1 MKQETLSQILE
12 DQAGKKAVALVT
24 DMEAGDQT
32 LVYRDSANGPEQDN
46 AEILNIARHAMQ
58 DDRSKIH
65 EIGGRKYF
73 VEVFNPPLR
82 MLIVGAVH
90 IAQPLSR
97 MASVA
102 GYDVTVIDPRA
113 SFATDERFP
122 GITLN
127 GEWPDDGMREL
138 DPDRRT
144 AVITLTHDPKLDD
157 PGLEVALKSDA
168 FYIGAL
174 GSRKTHAGRVE
185 RLTAAG
191 FTEAEVS
198 RIHAP
203 VGLAIGSI
211 SRRNRRFHP
220 GPGHGSPSPQGRST
234 GGCVIEISGLSNP

>member
-102 GYDVTVIDPRA
+102 SYDVTVIDPRA

-191 FTEAEVS
+191 FAEAEIS

-211 SRRNRRFHP
+211 SAA
-220 GPGHGSPSPQGRST
+220 
-234 GGCVIEISGLSNP
+234 EIAVSILAQVTEVLHRKVEARAAA

>member
-1 MKQETLSQILE
+1 MKQHTLSQLIK
-12 DQAGKKAVALVT
+12 DQNEKKAVALAT
-24 DMEAGDQT
+24 DIDIGLQT
-32 LVYRDSANGPEQDN
+32 LVYDNTAIGPDEN
-46 AEILNIARHAMQ
+46 NEEIQQIARQAMR
-58 DDRSKIH
+58 DDRCKIY
-65 EIGGRKYF
+65 EIGGRRIF
-73 VEVFNPPLR
+73 IEVFNPSLR

-127 GEWPDDGMREL
+127 GEWPDDGMRDL

-144 AVITLTHDPKLDD
+144 AIVTLTHDPKLDD
-157 PGLEVALKSDA
+157 PGIEVALKSDA

-174 GSRKTHAGRVE
+174 GSRKTHAARVE

-191 FTEAEVS
+191 FSKTQIA

-203 VGLAIGSI
+203 VGLSIGSV
-211 SRRNRRFHP
+211 
-220 GPGHGSPSPQGRST
+220 SPA
-234 GGCVIEISGLSNP
+234 EIAVSILAQVTDVLHRKVKTEAIV

>member
-1 MKQETLSQILE
+1 MKQDILNRLLE
-12 DQAGKKAVALVT
+12 DQAAKRAVSLAT
-24 DMEAGDQT
+24 DMDSGDQT
-32 LVYRDSANGPEQDN
+32 LVYRDTANGPDGDN
-46 AEILNIARHAMQ
+46 AEILATARQAIQ
-58 DDRSKIH
+58 DDRSKTH
-65 EIGGRKYF
+65 DLSGRRIF

-122 GITLN
+122 GISLN
-127 GEWPDDGMREL
+127 GDWPDDAMKAL

-144 AVITLTHDPKLDD
+144 AVVTLTHDPKLDD

-174 GSRKTHAGRVE
+174 GSRKTHAGRVG
-185 RLTAAG
+185 RLTEAG
-191 FTEAEVS
+191 FTEPELT

-211 SRRNRRFHP
+211 SPAEIAISILAQITDVLHRK
-220 GPGHGSPSPQGRST
+220 
-234 GGCVIEISGLSNP
+234 IEARAAA

>member
-1 MKQETLSQILE
+1 MKQHTLSQLIK
-12 DQAGKKAVALVT
+12 DQNEKKAVALAT
-24 DMEAGDQT
+24 DIDIGLQT
-32 LVYRDSANGPEQDN
+32 LVYDNTAIGPDEN
-46 AEILNIARHAMQ
+46 NEEIQQIARQAMR
-58 DDRSKIH
+58 DDRCKIY
-65 EIGGRKYF
+65 EIGGRRIF
-73 VEVFNPPLR
+73 IEVFNPSLR

-127 GEWPDDGMREL
+127 GEWPDDGMRDL

-144 AVITLTHDPKLDD
+144 AVVTLTHDPKLDD
-157 PGLEVALKSDA
+157 PGIEVALKSDA

-174 GSRKTHAGRVE
+174 GSRKTHAARVE
-185 RLTAAG
+185 RLTATG
-191 FTEAEVS
+191 FSETEIA

-203 VGLAIGSI
+203 VGLSIGSVSPAEIAI
-211 SRRNRRFHP
+211 SILAQVTDVLHRKAD
-220 GPGHGSPSPQGRST
+220 T
-234 GGCVIEISGLSNP
+234 EAIV

>member
-211 SRRNRRFHP
+211 SP
-220 GPGHGSPSPQGRST
+220 A
-234 GGCVIEISGLSNP
+234 EIAVSILAQVTEVLHRKLEARAAA

>member
-32 LVYRDSANGPEQDN
+32 LVYPDSANGPEQDN

-97 MASVA
+97 IASVA

-191 FTEAEVS
+191 FTEAEIS

-211 SRRNRRFHP
+211 SP
-220 GPGHGSPSPQGRST
+220 A
-234 GGCVIEISGLSNP
+234 EIAVSILAQVTEVLHRKVEERAAA

>member
-1 MKQETLSQILE
+1 MKQHTLSQLIK
-12 DQAGKKAVALVT
+12 DQNEKKAVALAT
-24 DMEAGDQT
+24 DIDNGLQT
-32 LVYRDSANGPEQDN
+32 LVYDNTAIGPDEN
-46 AEILNIARHAMQ
+46 NEEIQQIARQAMR
-58 DDRSKIH
+58 DDRCKIY
-65 EIGGRKYF
+65 EIGGRRIF
-73 VEVFNPPLR
+73 IEVFNPSLR

-127 GEWPDDGMREL
+127 GEWPDDGMRDL

-144 AVITLTHDPKLDD
+144 AIVTLTHDPKLDD
-157 PGLEVALKSDA
+157 PGIEVALKSDA

-174 GSRKTHAGRVE
+174 GSRKTHAARVE
-185 RLTAAG
+185 RLTATG
-191 FTEAEVS
+191 FSETEIA

-203 VGLAIGSI
+203 VGLSIGSVSPAEIAI
-211 SRRNRRFHP
+211 SILAQVTDVLHRKAD
-220 GPGHGSPSPQGRST
+220 T
-234 GGCVIEISGLSNP
+234 EAIV

>member
-1 MKQETLSQILE
+1 
-12 DQAGKKAVALVT
+12 
-24 DMEAGDQT
+24 
-32 LVYRDSANGPEQDN
+32 
-46 AEILNIARHAMQ
+46 
-58 DDRSKIH
+58 
-65 EIGGRKYF
+65 
-73 VEVFNPPLR
+73 R

-97 MASVA
+97 IASVA

-127 GEWPDDGMREL
+127 GGWPDDAMQDL

-144 AVITLTHDPKLDD
+144 AVVTLTHDPKLDD

-174 GSRKTHAGRVE
+174 GSRKTHAARVV
-185 RLTAAG
+185 RLEALG
-191 FTEAEVS
+191 FNETEIS
-198 RIHAP
+198 KIHAP

-211 SRRNRRFHP
+211 SP
-220 GPGHGSPSPQGRST
+220 A
-234 GGCVIEISGLSNP
+234 EIAISILAQITEVLHQKVQTRVAA

>member
-1 MKQETLSQILE
+1 MKQQLLTQLLN
-12 DQAGKKAVALVT
+12 DQSAKKAVALAT
-24 DMEAGDQT
+24 DMVSGEQS
-32 LVYRDSANGPEQDN
+32 LIYRDSVIGPFAEN
-46 AEILNIARHAMQ
+46 AEILSAARQAIQ
-58 DDRSKIH
+58 DDQSKIH
-65 EIGGRKYF
+65 DIGDRRIF
-73 VEVFNPPLR
+73 IETFNPPLR

-122 GITLN
+122 GISLN
-127 GEWPDDGMREL
+127 SEWPDDAMREL

-144 AVITLTHDPKLDD
+144 AVVTLTHDPKLDD

-174 GSRKTHAGRVE
+174 GSRKTHAGRVG
-185 RLTAAG
+185 RLTEAG
-191 FTEAEVS
+191 FTEAEIG

-203 VGLAIGSI
+203 VGLNIGSI
-211 SRRNRRFHP
+211 SPAEIAVSILAQITEVLHRK
-220 GPGHGSPSPQGRST
+220 
-234 GGCVIEISGLSNP
+234 IETRAAA

>member
-1 MKQETLSQILE
+1 MKQETLSQLLE
-12 DQAGKKAVALVT
+12 DQAAKKAVSLVT

-211 SRRNRRFHP
+211 SP
-220 GPGHGSPSPQGRST
+220 A
-234 GGCVIEISGLSNP
+234 EIAVSILAQVTEVLHRKVEARAAA

>member
-1 MKQETLSQILE
+1 MKQETLSRLLD
-12 DQAGKKAVALVT
+12 DQAAKRAVALAT
-24 DMEAGDQT
+24 DMETGDQT
-32 LVYRDSANGPEQDN
+32 LVYLNDADGPDAGNTEVL
-46 AEILNIARHAMQ
+46 AAARQAIQ
-58 DDRSKIH
+58 DDRSKVY
-65 EIGGRKYF
+65 ELSGRRVF
-73 VEVFNPPLR
+73 VETFNPPLR

-102 GYDVTVIDPRA
+102 GYDVTVIDPRG
-113 SFATDERFP
+113 SFATEERFP
-122 GITLN
+122 GIALN
-127 GEWPDDGMREL
+127 GEWPDDAMREL

-144 AVITLTHDPKLDD
+144 AVVTLTHDPKLDD

-191 FTEAEVS
+191 FSEAEIG

-203 VGLAIGSI
+203 VGLSIGSI
-211 SRRNRRFHP
+211 SPAEIAVSILAQITEVLHRK
-220 GPGHGSPSPQGRST
+220 
-234 GGCVIEISGLSNP
+234 IEAREAA

>member
-1 MKQETLSQILE
+1 MKQETLKQLLE
-12 DQAGKKAVALVT
+12 DQVAKKAVALAT
-24 DMEAGDQT
+24 EIDSGKQT
-32 LVYRDSANGPEQDN
+32 LIYRDTASGPDAEH
-46 AEILNIARHAMQ
+46 AEILSITRQSIQ
-58 DDRSKIH
+58 DDRNKVH
-65 EIGGRKYF
+65 DVGGRRIF

-122 GITLN
+122 GISLN
-127 GEWPDDGMREL
+127 GEWPDDAMREL

-144 AVITLTHDPKLDD
+144 AIVTLTHDPKLDD

-168 FYIGAL
+168 FYIGSL

-185 RLTAAG
+185 RLSAAG
-191 FTEAEVS
+191 FTETEIE

-211 SRRNRRFHP
+211 SPAEIAVSILAQITKVLHRKTE
-220 GPGHGSPSPQGRST
+220 GRAAA
-234 GGCVIEISGLSNP
+234 

>member
-1 MKQETLSQILE
+1 MKQETLQQLLE
-12 DQAGKKAVALVT
+12 DQVAKKAVALAT
-24 DMEAGDQT
+24 DIDSGKQT
-32 LVYRDSANGPEQDN
+32 LIYRDSASGPDAEH
-46 AEILNIARHAMQ
+46 AEILSITRQSIQ
-58 DDRSKIH
+58 DDRNKVHDVGERRI
-65 EIGGRKYF
+65 F

-122 GITLN
+122 GISLN
-127 GEWPDDGMREL
+127 GEWPDDAMREL

-144 AVITLTHDPKLDD
+144 AVVTLTHDPKLDD

-168 FYIGAL
+168 FYIGSL

-185 RLTAAG
+185 RLSAAG
-191 FTEAEVS
+191 FTETEIE

-211 SRRNRRFHP
+211 SPAEIAVSILAQITEVLHRKIE
-220 GPGHGSPSPQGRST
+220 GRAAA
-234 GGCVIEISGLSNP
+234 

>member
-1 MKQETLSQILE
+1 MKQETLSQILQ

-46 AEILNIARHAMQ
+46 AEILTIARHAMQ

-102 GYDVTVIDPRA
+102 GYDVTVIDPRE

-174 GSRKTHAGRVE
+174 GSRKTHTGRVE

-191 FTEAEVS
+191 FTEAEIS

-211 SRRNRRFHP
+211 SP
-220 GPGHGSPSPQGRST
+220 A
-234 GGCVIEISGLSNP
+234 EIAVSILAQVTEILHRKVEARAAA

>member
-1 MKQETLSQILE
+1 
-12 DQAGKKAVALVT
+12 
-24 DMEAGDQT
+24 
-32 LVYRDSANGPEQDN
+32 
-46 AEILNIARHAMQ
+46 
-58 DDRSKIH
+58 
-65 EIGGRKYF
+65 
-73 VEVFNPPLR
+73 
-82 MLIVGAVH
+82 
-90 IAQPLSR
+90 

-211 SRRNRRFHP
+211 SP
-220 GPGHGSPSPQGRST
+220 A
-234 GGCVIEISGLSNP
+234 EIAVSILAQVTEVLHRKVEARAAA

>member
-211 SRRNRRFHP
+211 SP
-220 GPGHGSPSPQGRST
+220 A
-234 GGCVIEISGLSNP
+234 EIAVSILAQVTEVLHRKVEARAAA

>member
-1 MKQETLSQILE
+1 MKQETLKQLLE
-12 DQAGKKAVALVT
+12 DQVAKKAVALAT
-24 DMEAGDQT
+24 DIDSGKQT
-32 LVYRDSANGPEQDN
+32 LIYRDTASGPDAEH
-46 AEILNIARHAMQ
+46 AEILSITRQSIQ
-58 DDRSKIH
+58 DDRNKVH
-65 EIGGRKYF
+65 DVGGRRIF

-122 GITLN
+122 GISLN
-127 GEWPDDGMREL
+127 GEWPDDAMREL

-144 AVITLTHDPKLDD
+144 AIVTLTHDPKLDD

-168 FYIGAL
+168 FYIGSL

-185 RLTAAG
+185 RLSAAG
-191 FTEAEVS
+191 FTETEIE

-211 SRRNRRFHP
+211 SPAEIAVSILAQITEVLHRKTE
-220 GPGHGSPSPQGRST
+220 GRAAA
-234 GGCVIEISGLSNP
+234 

>member
-1 MKQETLSQILE
+1 MKAETLSRLLE
-12 DQAGKKAVALVT
+12 EQKAKTAVALAT
-24 DMEAGDQT
+24 DMESGDQT
-32 LVYRDSANGPEQDN
+32 LVYLDRADGPDADN
-46 AEILNIARHAMQ
+46 AEIAASARQAMR
-58 DDRSKIH
+58 DDRSKVF
-65 EIGGRKYF
+65 EIGNRKIF
-73 VEVFNPPLR
+73 VEVFNPPKR

-97 MASVA
+97 MASIA

-127 GEWPDDGMREL
+127 GEWPDDGMRAL

-144 AVITLTHDPKLDD
+144 AVVTLTHDPKLDD

-174 GSRKTHAGRVE
+174 GSRRTHAGRVE

-191 FTEAEVS
+191 FTEAEIA

-203 VGLAIGSI
+203 VGLDIGAVSPAEIAISI
-211 SRRNRRFHP
+211 MGQITEVLHRKVETRAAA
-220 GPGHGSPSPQGRST
+220 
-234 GGCVIEISGLSNP
+234 

>member
-102 GYDVTVIDPRA
+102 SYDVTVIDPRA

-211 SRRNRRFHP
+211 SP
-220 GPGHGSPSPQGRST
+220 A
-234 GGCVIEISGLSNP
+234 EIAVSILAQVTEVLHRKVEARAAA

>member
-102 GYDVTVIDPRA
+102 SYDVTVIDPRA

-191 FTEAEVS
+191 FAEAEIS

-211 SRRNRRFHP
+211 SP
-220 GPGHGSPSPQGRST
+220 A
-234 GGCVIEISGLSNP
+234 EIAVSILAQVTEVLHRKVEARAAA

>member
-90 IAQPLSR
+90 SAQPLSR

-198 RIHAP
+198 HIHAP

-211 SRRNRRFHP
+211 SP
-220 GPGHGSPSPQGRST
+220 A
-234 GGCVIEISGLSNP
+234 EIAVSILAQVTEVLHRKVEARAAA

>member
-97 MASVA
+97 IASVA

-191 FTEAEVS
+191 FTEAEIS

-211 SRRNRRFHP
+211 SP
-220 GPGHGSPSPQGRST
+220 A
-234 GGCVIEISGLSNP
+234 EIAVSILAQVTEVLHRKVEARAGA

>member
-1 MKQETLSQILE
+1 MKQDTLKQLLE
-12 DQAGKKAVALVT
+12 DQAAKKAVALAT
-24 DMEAGDQT
+24 DMDSGAQT
-32 LVYRDSANGPEQDN
+32 LIYRETADGPDAEN
-46 AEILNIARHAMQ
+46 AEILSVTRQAIQ
-58 DDRSKIH
+58 DDRSKVH
-65 EIGGRKYF
+65 EIGDRRIF

-122 GITLN
+122 GVSLN
-127 GEWPDDGMREL
+127 GEWPDDAMREL

-144 AVITLTHDPKLDD
+144 AVVTLTHDPKLDD

-174 GSRKTHAGRVE
+174 GSRKTHAGRAE

-191 FTEAEVS
+191 FNEAEIG

-211 SRRNRRFHP
+211 SPAEIAVSILAQITEVLHR
-220 GPGHGSPSPQGRST
+220 Q
-234 GGCVIEISGLSNP
+234 IETRAAA

>member
-1 MKQETLSQILE
+1 MKQKTLSQLLV
-12 DQAGKKAVALVT
+12 DQAAKKAVALVT

-102 GYDVTVIDPRA
+102 SYDVTVIDPRA

-191 FTEAEVS
+191 FAEAEIS

-211 SRRNRRFHP
+211 SAA
-220 GPGHGSPSPQGRST
+220 
-234 GGCVIEISGLSNP
+234 EIAVSILAQVTEVLHRKVEARAAA